1 MTGAAQSGPKP
12 ARYRVLLS
20 LEPPGPSGDTPVSKN
35 VIVST
40 VVALIVVALAF
51 ALNPSP
57 EQHRAEISKAMG
69 ERSPLAA
76 LLGLGS
82 LTAFVSTYHP
92 LGVASY
98 TTVNDRV
105 VSVGAFGVVVFIEP
119 SKKK

>member
-1 MTGAAQSGPKP
+1 MT
-12 ARYRVLLS
+12 
-20 LEPPGPSGDTPVSKN
+20 KN
-35 VIVST
+35 VVISA

-57 EQHRAEISKAMG
+57 EKHRAEISKAMG

-76 LLGLGS
+76 LLGLGT
-82 LTAFVSTYHP
+82 LTAFASTYHP

-98 TTVNDRV
+98 TTVNDQV

-119 SKKK
+119 SKEK

>member
-1 MTGAAQSGPKP
+1 M
-12 ARYRVLLS
+12 
-20 LEPPGPSGDTPVSKN
+20 SKN
-35 VIVST
+35 VIVSA

-57 EQHRAEISKAMG
+57 EKHRAEISKAMG

-76 LLGLGS
+76 LLGLGT

-119 SKKK
+119 SKQK

>member
-1 MTGAAQSGPKP
+1 M
-12 ARYRVLLS
+12 
-20 LEPPGPSGDTPVSKN
+20 SKN
-35 VIVST
+35 VVGSAVVS
-40 VVALIVVALAF
+40 LIVVALAF

-57 EQHRAEISKAMG
+57 EKHREEISKAMAA
-69 ERSPLAA
+69 RSPLAA
-76 LLGLGS
+76 VLGLGA

-119 SKKK
+119 SKNK